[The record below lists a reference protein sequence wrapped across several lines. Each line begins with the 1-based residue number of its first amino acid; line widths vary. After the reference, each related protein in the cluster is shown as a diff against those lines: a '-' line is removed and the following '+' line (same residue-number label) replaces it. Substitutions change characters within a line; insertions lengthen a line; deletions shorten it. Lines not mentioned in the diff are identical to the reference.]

1 MSNYDYLLSLMS
13 QGNYSLVYKGGL
25 DGTLRS
31 KSNHNYSLLI
41 ANYSLIQ

>member
-25 DGTLRS
+25 DGMHRMVSTEHS
-31 KSNHNYSLLI
+31 V
-41 ANYSLIQ
+41 ASLIIITHY